1 MFKDKGGAYTFVPD
15 GPAEVRVTNLK
26 ISYTVNP
33 LMGTFNS
40 PQQSWWILLDNFIVT
55 IGISGLKFAKQID
68 LICVYIVKDFEFLVL
83 VFCFTKILLISV
95 W

>member
-1 MFKDKGGAYTFVPD
+1 MTYTSGKTWSTMFKDKGGAYTFVPD

-40 PQQSWWILLDNFIVT
+40 PQQSWWILLDNVIVA

-68 LICVYIVKDFEFLVL
+68 LTCV
-83 VFCFTKILLISV
+83 
-95 W
+95 